1 MKEFLR
7 KLGITQSGHYSSNN
21 NYVIDL
27 DDSKDYDKI
36 CSILDK
42 SDLVEE
48 NPDSSVI
55 NTSVSNIL
63 YVGEQFSL
71 NVIADF
77 DNDTYKVVVT
87 ELKEARKWEIF
98 LILKKFAT

>member
-7 KLGITQSGHYSSNN
+7 KLGITQSGYYSSNN

-36 CSILDK
+36 CSVLDK

-71 NVIADF
+71 NAIADF
-77 DNDTYKVVVT
+77 DSDTYKIVVT
-87 ELKEARKWEIF
+87 EIKEGK
-98 LILKKFAT
+98 

>member
-87 ELKEARKWEIF
+87 ELKEAK
-98 LILKKFAT
+98 

>member
-87 ELKEARKWEIF
+87 ELKEGK
-98 LILKKFAT
+98 

>member
-7 KLGITQSGHYSSNN
+7 KLGITQSGYYSSNN

-36 CSILDK
+36 CSVLDK

-87 ELKEARKWEIF
+87 ELKEGK
-98 LILKKFAT
+98 

>member
-7 KLGITQSGHYSSNN
+7 KLGITQSGHYSSSN

-87 ELKEARKWEIF
+87 ELKEGK
-98 LILKKFAT
+98 

>member
-7 KLGITQSGHYSSNN
+7 KLGIIQSGYYSSNN

-27 DDSKDYDKI
+27 DDSKEYDKI
-36 CSILDK
+36 CSTLDK

-87 ELKEARKWEIF
+87 ELKESK
-98 LILKKFAT
+98 

>member
-7 KLGITQSGHYSSNN
+7 KLGITQSGYYSSNN

-36 CSILDK
+36 CSLLDK

-71 NVIADF
+71 NAIADF
-77 DNDTYKVVVT
+77 DSDTYKIVVT
-87 ELKEARKWEIF
+87 EIKEGK
-98 LILKKFAT
+98 

>member
-27 DDSKDYDKI
+27 DDSKDYDRI

-87 ELKEARKWEIF
+87 ELREAK
-98 LILKKFAT
+98 

>member
-7 KLGITQSGHYSSNN
+7 KLGITQSGYYSSNN
-21 NYVIDL
+21 NYVIDI

-36 CSILDK
+36 CSTLDK

-87 ELKEARKWEIF
+87 ELKEGK
-98 LILKKFAT
+98 

>member
-27 DDSKDYDKI
+27 DDSTDYDKI

-87 ELKEARKWEIF
+87 ELKEAR
-98 LILKKFAT
+98 

>member
-7 KLGITQSGHYSSNN
+7 QLGIDFTGRFTSSN

-27 DDSKDYDKI
+27 ASVKDYDMV
-36 CSILDK
+36 CSKLDK

-55 NTSVSNIL
+55 NMSVSNIL
-63 YVGEQFSL
+63 YVGDQFSV

-77 DNDTYKVVVT
+77 DSDSYKLVIT
-87 ELKEARKWEIF
+87 ELKETK
-98 LILKKFAT
+98 

>member
-7 KLGITQSGHYSSNN
+7 KLGITQAGYYSSKN

-27 DDSKDYDKI
+27 DDAKDYDKI
-36 CSILDK
+36 CSVLDK

-63 YVGEQFSL
+63 YVGDQFSL

-87 ELKEARKWEIF
+87 ELKESK
-98 LILKKFAT
+98 

>member
-7 KLGITQSGHYSSNN
+7 KVGITQSGHHSSNN

-87 ELKEARKWEIF
+87 ELKEAK
-98 LILKKFAT
+98 

>member
-1 MKEFLR
+1 MKEFLK
-7 KLGITQSGHYSSNN
+7 KLGITQAGYYSSKN

-27 DDSKDYDKI
+27 DDAKDYDKI
-36 CSILDK
+36 CSTLDK

-63 YVGEQFSL
+63 YVGDQFSL

-87 ELKEARKWEIF
+87 ELKESK
-98 LILKKFAT
+98 

>member
-55 NTSVSNIL
+55 NTSVYNIL

-87 ELKEARKWEIF
+87 ELKEAK
-98 LILKKFAT
+98 

>member
-27 DDSKDYDKI
+27 DDSNDYDKI

-87 ELKEARKWEIF
+87 ELKEAR
-98 LILKKFAT
+98 

>member
-36 CSILDK
+36 CSALDK

-55 NTSVSNIL
+55 NTSISNIL

-87 ELKEARKWEIF
+87 ELKEGK
-98 LILKKFAT
+98 

>member
-7 KLGITQSGHYSSNN
+7 KLGITQAGYYSSKN

-27 DDSKDYDKI
+27 DDAKDYDKI
-36 CSILDK
+36 CSTLDK

-87 ELKEARKWEIF
+87 ELKESK
-98 LILKKFAT
+98 

>member
-7 KLGITQSGHYSSNN
+7 KLGITQSGYYSSNN

-27 DDSKDYDKI
+27 DDSKEYDKI
-36 CSILDK
+36 CSTLDK

-87 ELKEARKWEIF
+87 ELKEGK
-98 LILKKFAT
+98 

>member
-7 KLGITQSGHYSSNN
+7 QLGIDFDGHFTSSNN
-21 NYVIDL
+21 YVVDL
-27 DDSKDYDKI
+27 DSVKDYDRV
-36 CSILDK
+36 CSKLDK

-55 NTSVSNIL
+55 NISVSNIL
-63 YVGEQFSL
+63 YVGDQFSI

-77 DNDTYKVVVT
+77 DSDSYKLVVT
-87 ELKEARKWEIF
+87 ELKETK
-98 LILKKFAT
+98 

>member
-7 KLGITQSGHYSSNN
+7 KLGITQSGYYSSNN

-27 DDSKDYDKI
+27 DDSKEYDKI
-36 CSILDK
+36 CSTLDK

-87 ELKEARKWEIF
+87 ELKESK
-98 LILKKFAT
+98 

>member
-7 KLGITQSGHYSSNN
+7 KLGIIQSGHYSSNN

-87 ELKEARKWEIF
+87 ELKEAK
-98 LILKKFAT
+98 

>member
-87 ELKEARKWEIF
+87 ELKEAR
-98 LILKKFAT
+98 

>member
-7 KLGITQSGHYSSNN
+7 KLGITQSGHYSSSN

-27 DDSKDYDKI
+27 DDSNDYDKI

-87 ELKEARKWEIF
+87 ELKEAK
-98 LILKKFAT
+98 